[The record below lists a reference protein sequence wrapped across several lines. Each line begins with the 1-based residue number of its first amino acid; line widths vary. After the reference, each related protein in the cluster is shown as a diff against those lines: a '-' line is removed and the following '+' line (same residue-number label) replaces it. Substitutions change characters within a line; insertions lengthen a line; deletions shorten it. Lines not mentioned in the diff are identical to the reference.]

1 MGQVMH
7 HFGITVSDLDRSVP
21 FYTGYFDLTE
31 AKRVPIVGDEISS
44 AVGIEGVSMTCC
56 LLAGENTIL
65 ELIEYE
71 SPDSRPYGLA
81 NCDVGAVHP
90 CFAVDDIEALYER
103 MTADGV
109 HFHHAPLELGWDTKM
124 AYCLDPDGINIEL
137 LQPGAELQLENL
149 LSSGAA
155 TSSS

>member
-31 AKRVPIVGDEISS
+31 VKRVPIVGEQISD

-56 LLAGENTIL
+56 LLAGDNTIL
-65 ELIEYE
+65 ELIQYD

-81 NCDVGAVHP
+81 NSDVGAVHP

-124 AYCLDPDGINIEL
+124 AYCQDPDGINIEL
-137 LQPGAELQLENL
+137 LQPGAELKLDNL
-149 LSSGAA
+149 LAESSA
-155 TSSS
+155 TQA

>member
-31 AKRVPIVGDEISS
+31 TKRVPIVGPPISN
-44 AVGIEGVSMTCC
+44 AVGIEGVNMTCC
-56 LLAGENTIL
+56 LLAGDNTIL
-65 ELIEYE
+65 ELIEYT
-71 SPDSRPYGLA
+71 SPDSRPYKLE
-81 NCDVGAVHP
+81 NSDVGAVHP

-109 HFHHAPLELGWDTKM
+109 HFHHAPQELGWETKM
-124 AYCLDPDGINIEL
+124 AYCVDPDGINIEL
-137 LQPGAELQLENL
+137 IQPGPELKLPTLLAE
-149 LSSGAA
+149 GA
-155 TSSS
+155 

>member
-21 FYTGYFDLTE
+21 FYTRYFDLTE
-31 AKRVPIVGDEISS
+31 VKRVPIVGEQISD

-56 LLAGENTIL
+56 LLAGDNTIL
-65 ELIEYE
+65 ELIQYD

-81 NCDVGAVHP
+81 NSDVGAVHP

-124 AYCLDPDGINIEL
+124 AYCQDPDGINIEL
-137 LQPGAELQLENL
+137 LQPGAELKLDNL
-149 LSSGAA
+149 LAESAA
-155 TSSS
+155 SQA

>member
-21 FYTGYFDLTE
+21 FYTGYFDLRET
-31 AKRVPIVGDEISS
+31 KRVPIVGEKISS
-44 AVGIEGVSMTCC
+44 AVGIDGVSMTCC

-65 ELIEYE
+65 ELIEYA
-71 SPDSRPYGLA
+71 SPDSGSYSLV
-81 NCDVGAVHP
+81 NSDVGAVHP
-90 CFAVDDIEALYER
+90 CFAVDDIDALYGR

-109 HFHHAPLELGWDTKM
+109 HFHHPPQELGWETKM

-137 LQPGAELQLENL
+137 LQPGAELLLPTL
-149 LSSGAA
+149 LSEGA
-155 TSSS
+155 